1 MGNEHKTNKQL
12 INELVELRKRIA
24 ELEASEA
31 EGKRTK
37 DVLQR
42 QLEKLEIIF
51 DSVPVMIFYKDKAN
65 RFIRVNKTFT
75 EVAGMPKEKIEG
87 KTAFEVYP
95 DKAEGHWRD
104 DKEVIVYGHPKKNI
118 IEPLETAKGTRWV
131 QIDKIP
137 DRDKEGNIIGTINF
151 ATDITG
157 WVRAEEDLKEYSEGL
172 EERVEQRTKELKA
185 AQEQLLRREKL
196 AILGQLAGGV
206 GHELRNPLGV
216 MSNAVYYLKTILHE
230 VDATTE
236 EYLGI
241 ISSEIHN
248 ANKIISDL
256 LGFSRIR
263 PAEWKE
269 IAVSDLVAQVLEK
282 QLIPENVEVITRL
295 SPGLPAL
302 FVDHKQIGQVLVNL
316 VTNACQAMPE
326 GGKLTIGAQTEKSHV
341 SLSITDTGC
350 GMSEEDMKKS
360 FEPLFT
366 TKARGIG
373 LGLAV
378 SKNLV
383 ETNGGSIEM
392 ESDEGKGSTFRVI
405 LPIKKAVS

>member
-1 MGNEHKTNKQL
+1 MEDKHKTNKQL
-12 INELVELRKRIA
+12 INELAELRKRIA

-31 EGKRTK
+31 EGKRTQ
-37 DVLQR
+37 DALQR

-51 DSVPVMIFYKDKAN
+51 DSVPVMIFYKDKEN
-65 RFIRVNKTFT
+65 RFIRINKTFT
-75 EVAGMPKEKIEG
+75 EVIGIPKEKVEG

-95 DKAEGHWRD
+95 DRADHWKD
-104 DKEVIVYGHPKKNI
+104 DKEVIVSGHPKKNI
-118 IEPLETAKGTRWV
+118 IEPLETAKGTKWA

-137 DRDKEGNIIGTINF
+137 YRDKKGNIIGTISF

-157 WVRAEEDLKEYSEGL
+157 WVRAEEDLKEYSESL
-172 EERVEQRTKELKA
+172 EERVEQRSKELKA

-196 AILGQLAGGV
+196 AILGQLAGSV

-230 VDATTE
+230 ADATTE
-236 EYLGI
+236 EYLEI

-263 PAEWKE
+263 PAEWNE

-326 GGKLTIGAQTEKSHV
+326 GGELTISAQTEKSHV
-341 SLSITDTGC
+341 AFSITDTGC
-350 GMSEEDMKKS
+350 GMSEEDMEKS